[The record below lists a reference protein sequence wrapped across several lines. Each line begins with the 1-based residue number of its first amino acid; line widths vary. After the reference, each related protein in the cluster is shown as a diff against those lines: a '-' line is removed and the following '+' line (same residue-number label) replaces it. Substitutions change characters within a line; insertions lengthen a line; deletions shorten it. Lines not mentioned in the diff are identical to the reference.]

1 MNRQIPEFTK
11 VGGGYLDT
19 HGIENFYNAAANNDF
34 ARTNLFRVTRIGD
47 QRFNAGELLYAET
60 TSLPGRSITNVPVPF
75 MGLVFNVPGTA
86 TYNNSSSYSIT
97 FRIPQGLSIRRKFEQ
112 WSRQI
117 FNDIDSSGDYS
128 IPSSSI
134 ANQMEIVLIDKKGAA
149 LRVYTFYGVYCQNI
163 GDISLDITTA
173 GEIMKQQVTL
183 AFQYWRLSPLS

>member
-1 MNRQIPEFTK
+1 MNRMIPEFTK

-19 HGIENFYNAAANNDF
+19 HGIENFYNAASNNDF

-47 QRFNAGELLYAET
+47 QRFDAGELLYAET
-60 TSLPGRSITNVPVPF
+60 TSLPGRTITNIPVPF

-86 TYNNSSSYSIT
+86 TYNNSGAFAIT

-128 IPSSSI
+128 IPSASV
-134 ANQMEIVLIDKKGAA
+134 ANQMEIVLIDKKGEA
-149 LRVYTFYGVYCQNI
+149 LRVYTFYGVYCVNI
-163 GDISLDITTA
+163 GDITLDITTA

-183 AFQYWRLSPLS
+183 AYQYWRLSPKS